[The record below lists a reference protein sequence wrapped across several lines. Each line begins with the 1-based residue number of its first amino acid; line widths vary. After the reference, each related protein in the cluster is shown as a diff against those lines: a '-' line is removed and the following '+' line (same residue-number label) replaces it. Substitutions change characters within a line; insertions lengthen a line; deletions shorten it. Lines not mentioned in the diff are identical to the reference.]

1 MRPACSYLAMFNP
14 SNNPFSIIEW
24 YYPIENTHSIMF
36 LPTHKEIEMNSKV
49 QNGTLY
55 LSGDITVKTVNVV
68 AYQQFQQA
76 CQQNIHTLDLA
87 GVTQADS
94 ACISL
99 LLAALRQ
106 APHRPALHHLPAAV
120 QALSELYEIQDWLH
134 PSA

>member
-1 MRPACSYLAMFNP
+1 
-14 SNNPFSIIEW
+14 
-24 YYPIENTHSIMF
+24 MF

-55 LSGDITVKTVNVV
+55 LSGEITVKTVNVA

-106 APHRPALHHLPAAV
+106 APNRPALHPRPRL
-120 QALSELYEIQDWLH
+120 
-134 PSA
+134 

>member
-1 MRPACSYLAMFNP
+1 
-14 SNNPFSIIEW
+14 
-24 YYPIENTHSIMF
+24 
-36 LPTHKEIEMNSKV
+36 MNSKV

-55 LSGDITVKTVNVV
+55 LSGEITVKTVNVA

-106 APHRPALHHLPAAV
+106 ASHRPVLHHLPAAV
-120 QALSELYEIQDWLH
+120 QALSELYEIQDWLR

>member
-1 MRPACSYLAMFNP
+1 
-14 SNNPFSIIEW
+14 
-24 YYPIENTHSIMF
+24 MF

-99 LLAALRQ
+99 LLAAPRQ
-106 APHRPALHHLPAAV
+106 ALCQHLDKFGV
-120 QALSELYEIQDWLH
+120 FFRSSKGLINSE
-134 PSA
+134 